1 MKQAFSFPKS
11 SEKRPGFRSG
21 CKAAIFSGVANRTK
35 PNKKSMEPDSVK
47 NPGEGPGA
55 GGRGPG
61 AGGRPPPPP
70 PRSHLIF
77 RLGPKNIFLETP
89 CTRLLK
95 IEQAENLLFLQIKS
109 GRILDILWAF

>member
-21 CKAAIFSGVANRTK
+21 CKAVNFSGVANRTK

-55 GGRGPG
+55 PWILRRGF
-61 AGGRPPPPP
+61 AVD
-70 PRSHLIF
+70 SSLEELIKVKVIFILSQGMF
-77 RLGPKNIFLETP
+77 R
-89 CTRLLK
+89 
-95 IEQAENLLFLQIKS
+95 
-109 GRILDILWAF
+109 

>member
-55 GGRGPG
+55 GG
-61 AGGRPPPPP
+61 APPPLA
-70 PRSHLIF
+70 LI
-77 RLGPKNIFLETP
+77 
-89 CTRLLK
+89 
-95 IEQAENLLFLQIKS
+95 LFL
-109 GRILDILWAF
+109 D

>member
-21 CKAAIFSGVANRTK
+21 CKAVNFSGVANRTK

-55 GGRGPG
+55 
-61 AGGRPPPPP
+61 PP
-70 PRSHLIF
+70 PRPHLTF

-89 CTRLLK
+89 CTLLLK
-95 IEQAENLLFLQIKS
+95 IE
-109 GRILDILWAF
+109 